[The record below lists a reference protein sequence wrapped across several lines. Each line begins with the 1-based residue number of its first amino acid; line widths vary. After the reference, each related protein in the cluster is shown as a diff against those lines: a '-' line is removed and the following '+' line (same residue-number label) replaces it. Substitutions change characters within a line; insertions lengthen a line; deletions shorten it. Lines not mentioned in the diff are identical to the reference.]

1 MTHLGTVL
9 FFMGMESSD
18 YTLGVPI
25 TNALA
30 FVVTSLVNYMM
41 GESTSSTQALL
52 GIMLV
57 LVGSAISMMDDE
69 DVKK

>member
-9 FFMGMESSD
+9 FFMGIESSD
-18 YTLGVPI
+18 YTLAVPV

-41 GESTSSTQALL
+41 GEGTTSTQAML
-52 GIMLV
+52 GILLV

-69 DVKK
+69 NVKK